1 MAAGLCNRSRQER
14 EREER
19 EGEVDRAEGDKVK
32 PPDGLNPDRMRQ
44 MTCVNGGRY
53 RSESFNGPEQKNK
66 IKILFSLSLSSCS
79 GMFSSVSP
87 DPPFSS
93 SNQKVIFFKQISQG
107 HLNTVPE
114 SYTHSVEEK
123 KQKNRKH
130 FLVSF

>member
-1 MAAGLCNRSRQER
+1 
-14 EREER
+14 
-19 EGEVDRAEGDKVK
+19 
-32 PPDGLNPDRMRQ
+32 MRQ

-107 HLNTVPE
+107 HLNTAPE

-123 KQKNRKH
+123 NKRIGNIFWFLSETHPRAQRLETVENVKQKSR
-130 FLVSF
+130 LL